1 MNRKLLLIPLAAG
14 ISLAGLALAQSAPE
28 GIDLEAIR
36 ARSAEH
42 AKDADALASTVR
54 SRAEAVHEEALQS
67 QSAAQAAATRFA
79 ETVPASAKGPEV
91 FDFDAMVRERAEA
104 EKAPLRSEEHTSEL
118 QSLMRISY
126 AVFCLKKKKQTHK
139 RTHIHS
145 TSNLHTRTT

>member
-1 MNRKLLLIPLAAG
+1 MNSQLPLIPRAEG
-14 ISLAGLALAQSAPE
+14 ISLAGVALAQSEPE

-91 FDFDAMVRERAEA
+91 FDFDALV
-104 EKAPLRSEEHTSEL
+104 RSEEHTSEL

-126 AVFCLKKKKQTHK
+126 AVFCLQKKTNY
-139 RTHIHS
+139 T
-145 TSNLHTRTT
+145 

>member
-91 FDFDAMVRERAEA
+91 FEFDAMVRE
-104 EKAPLRSEEHTSEL
+104 KSEERRVGKEWD
-118 QSLMRISY
+118 
-126 AVFCLKKKKQTHK
+126 
-139 RTHIHS
+139 S
-145 TSNLHTRTT
+145 TCRSGWDEDD